1 MALTLC
7 VQRTGEVSDILVD
20 RAGGSEDF
28 GGAYGLGK
36 LFTGRLHE
44 GGVEGTSDRKGQGA
58 FGSCFFQ
65 GGAGSGNC
73 PGLTGYDDLAVGI
86 VVGRD
91 HYTGDLSTYSLDR
104 PVVEPDDGS
113 HGAGLHLTAA
123 LHCACAGGH
132 QTEAIL
138 KRHSTGGHE
147 GAEFAQR
154 GSRMAGWVTL
164 VVLRSS
170 SEPSNIMSVIRKPRI
185 SLALSIISAALGE
198 LSYSSL
204 PMPGNWE
211 PCPGKT
217 NALFI
222 LHKIKYF
229 LLLLQRK
236 SGPCSLMDRISD
248 SGSDDRRSIRL
259 GGTIFSKD
267 IFFNH
272 FLRFFKG

>member
-1 MALTLC
+1 MALTLW
-7 VQRTGEVSDILVD
+7 VQRTGEVSWSRRFSRM
-20 RAGGSEDF
+20 RAGSVSGLAETGGSEDF

-44 GGVEGTSDRKGQGA
+44 GGVEGAAHRKGQGA
-58 FGSCFFQ
+58 FGSRFFQ

-91 HYTGDLSTYSLDR
+91 HYAGNLTAYSLDR

-154 GSRMAGWVTL
+154 VTADHIGKRETAASGQYDRMQQDGRLGHPGRSQILIRAFKHYVRDTEAEDFIGPLHHFSGLGRT
-164 VVLRSS
+164 VVQLFAHA
-170 SEPSNIMSVIRKPRI
+170 RKLGALPRK
-185 SLALSIISAALGE
+185 
-198 LSYSSL
+198 
-204 PMPGNWE
+204 N
-211 PCPGKT
+211 K
-217 NALFI
+217 
-222 LHKIKYF
+222 
-229 LLLLQRK
+229 
-236 SGPCSLMDRISD
+236 CSLHSAQ
-248 SGSDDRRSIRL
+248 
-259 GGTIFSKD
+259 
-267 IFFNH
+267 N
-272 FLRFFKG
+272 